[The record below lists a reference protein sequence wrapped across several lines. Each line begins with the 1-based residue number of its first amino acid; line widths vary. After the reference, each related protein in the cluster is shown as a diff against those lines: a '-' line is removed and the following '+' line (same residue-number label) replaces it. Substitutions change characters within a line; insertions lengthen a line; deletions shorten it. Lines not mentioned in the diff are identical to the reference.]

1 MTAEFEGTLDERTAG
16 EIAHDN
22 IVLSEL
28 KKGSNIEEA
37 LDVAAEK
44 YPEEALQYDDDNIDD
59 IRIHYDY
66 LLTHKIINNRMA
78 QLSN

>member
-1 MTAEFEGTLDERTAG
+1 MPTEFEETLDERTAG
-16 EIAHDN
+16 EITHDN

-66 LLTHKIINNRMA
+66 LLTHNH
-78 QLSN
+78 